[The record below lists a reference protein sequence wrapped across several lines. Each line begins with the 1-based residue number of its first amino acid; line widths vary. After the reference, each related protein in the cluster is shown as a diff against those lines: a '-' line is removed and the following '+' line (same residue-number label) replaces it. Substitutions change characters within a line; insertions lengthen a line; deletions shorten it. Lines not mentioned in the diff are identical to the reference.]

1 MSLKINRDWR
11 QWKNENND
19 KRAPRVVVG
28 SEEGSGVSQTSR
40 LSDEDI
46 QKKNFKIKRVPN
58 SKLNSKSNKI
68 YDAGKELYVN
78 NKLVYKKGKT
88 QKYDGVEIYNA
99 ETNLSKRL
107 NDAYKEKRNKDTDEQ
122 ERIQQQIDAMNQR
135 IENLYDFESQ
145 LGMSIYSDEE
155 SDNEENKQ
163 SGNQTFKHNEYSAK
177 SLGITYFKSRN
188 RRYGTEFANLIAKL
202 AEDNTGADIQG
213 DEFWDEHLLAERVV
227 TRQSINKCKK
237 DRIKERII
245 LMLDTSP
252 SCKSVASFYGLIAQ
266 LAAKY
271 DDIEIYDAPNGRI
284 VHKYC
289 KRTKDFVPI
298 WNSDDIE
305 NRAYDWK
312 YLKNRTVLLFS
323 DTDCLP
329 ILEKNLNTNNIIFM
343 CRHEVDERRYSMRD
357 MDKKLKDFGNTVY
370 YNIKTPDKLMEVIKK
385 LK

>member
-155 SDNEENKQ
+155 SDNKENKQ
-163 SGNQTFKHNEYSAK
+163 SGNQTFKHNEHSAE

-370 YNIKTPDKLMEVIKK
+370 YNVKTPDKLVEVIKK

>member
-1 MSLKINRDWR
+1 MSLKINRNWR

-163 SGNQTFKHNEYSAK
+163 SGNQTFKHNEHSAK

-370 YNIKTPDKLMEVIKK
+370 YNVKTPDKLVEVIKK

>member
-163 SGNQTFKHNEYSAK
+163 SGNQTFKHNEHSAE

-312 YLKNRTVLLFS
+312 YLKNRTVLIFS
-323 DTDCLP
+323 DTDCLS

-343 CRHEVDERRYSMRD
+343 CRHNIDERKYQMRD

-370 YNIKTPDKLMEVIKK
+370 YNVKTPDKLVEVIKK

>member
-40 LSDEDI
+40 LNDEDI

-88 QKYDGVEIYNA
+88 QKYDGEEIYNA

-122 ERIQQQIDAMNQR
+122 ERIQQQINAMNQR
-135 IENLYDFESQ
+135 MENLYDFESQ

-155 SDNEENKQ
+155 SDNKENKQ
-163 SGNQTFKHNEYSAK
+163 SGNQTFKHNEHSAK

-312 YLKNRTVLLFS
+312 YLKNRTVLIFS
-323 DTDCLP
+323 DTDCLS

-343 CRHEVDERRYSMRD
+343 CRHNIDERKYQMRD

>member
-40 LSDEDI
+40 LNDEDI

-163 SGNQTFKHNEYSAK
+163 SGNQTFKHNEHSAE

-370 YNIKTPDKLMEVIKK
+370 YNVKTPDKLVEVIKK

>member
-370 YNIKTPDKLMEVIKK
+370 YNVKTPDKLVEVIKK

>member
-40 LSDEDI
+40 PSNKYI
-46 QKKNFKIKRVPN
+46 PTKNFKIKKVSN
-58 SKLNSKSNKI
+58 AKLNSKSNKI
-68 YDAGKELYVN
+68 YDAGKELYAN
-78 NKLVYKKGKT
+78 NKIVSKEGKA
-88 QKYDGVEIYNA
+88 QQYDRA
-99 ETNLSKRL
+99 ELLDTEDTLINKL
-107 NDAYKEKRNKDTDEQ
+107 NEAYKEKKEHGTVT
-122 ERIQQQIDAMNQR
+122 QQQIDGMNQR
-135 IENLYDFESQ
+135 LENIYDFDSQ
-145 LGMSIYSDEE
+145 LDMSIYNSGERKLK
-155 SDNEENKQ
+155 ENKIKE
-163 SGNQTFKHNEYSAK
+163 NQTFSHNEAMAK

-237 DRIKERII
+237 DRIKERIV

-312 YLKNRTVLLFS
+312 YLKNRTVLIFS
-323 DTDCLP
+323 DTDCLS

-343 CRHEVDERRYSMRD
+343 CRHNIDERKYQMRD

-370 YNIKTPDKLMEVIKK
+370 YNVKTPDKLVEVIKK

>member
-163 SGNQTFKHNEYSAK
+163 SGNQTFKHNEHSAK

-329 ILEKNLNTNNIIFM
+329 VLEKNLNTNNIIFM

-370 YNIKTPDKLMEVIKK
+370 YNVKTPDKLVEVIKK

>member
-155 SDNEENKQ
+155 SDNKENKQ
-163 SGNQTFKHNEYSAK
+163 SGNQTFKHNEHSAE

-213 DEFWDEHLLAERVV
+213 E
-227 TRQSINKCKK
+227 
-237 DRIKERII
+237 DR
-245 LMLDTSP
+245 
-252 SCKSVASFYGLIAQ
+252 KSV
-266 LAAKY
+266 
-271 DDIEIYDAPNGRI
+271 
-284 VHKYC
+284 V
-289 KRTKDFVPI
+289 
-298 WNSDDIE
+298 
-305 NRAYDWK
+305 
-312 YLKNRTVLLFS
+312 
-323 DTDCLP
+323 
-329 ILEKNLNTNNIIFM
+329 
-343 CRHEVDERRYSMRD
+343 
-357 MDKKLKDFGNTVY
+357 
-370 YNIKTPDKLMEVIKK
+370 
-385 LK
+385 

>member
-1 MSLKINRDWR
+1 MSLKINRNWR

-155 SDNEENKQ
+155 SDNKENKQ
-163 SGNQTFKHNEYSAK
+163 SGNQTFKHNEHSAK

-370 YNIKTPDKLMEVIKK
+370 YNVKTPDKLVEVIKK

>member
-343 CRHEVDERRYSMRD
+343 CRHEVDERRHSMRD

-370 YNIKTPDKLMEVIKK
+370 YNVKTPDKLVEVIKK

>member
-11 QWKNENND
+11 QWKDENND

-40 LSDEDI
+40 PSNKYI
-46 QKKNFKIKRVPN
+46 PTKNFKIKKVSN
-58 SKLNSKSNKI
+58 AKLNSKSNKI
-68 YDAGKELYVN
+68 YDAGKELYAN
-78 NKLVYKKGKT
+78 NKIVSKEGKA
-88 QKYDGVEIYNA
+88 QQYDRA
-99 ETNLSKRL
+99 ELLDTEDTLINKL
-107 NDAYKEKRNKDTDEQ
+107 NEAYKEKKEHGTVT
-122 ERIQQQIDAMNQR
+122 QQQIDGMNQR
-135 IENLYDFESQ
+135 LENIYDFDSQ
-145 LGMSIYSDEE
+145 LDMSIYNSGERKLK
-155 SDNEENKQ
+155 ENKIKE
-163 SGNQTFKHNEYSAK
+163 NQTFSHNEAMAE

-237 DRIKERII
+237 DRIKERIV

-271 DDIEIYDAPNGRI
+271 NDVEIYDAPNGRI
-284 VHKYC
+284 IHKYC
-289 KRTKDFVPI
+289 KRVKDFVPI
-298 WNSDDIE
+298 WNSDDID

-312 YLKNRTVLLFS
+312 YLKNRTVLIFS
-323 DTDCLP
+323 DTDC
-329 ILEKNLNTNNIIFM
+329 ISVLEKNLGKNNIIFM
-343 CRHEVDERRYSMRD
+343 CRHDEKERSNLGGIR
-357 MDKKLKDFGNTVY
+357 KKLNNHGSALYCNV
-370 YNIKTPDKLMEVIKK
+370 NTPDKLVEVIKK